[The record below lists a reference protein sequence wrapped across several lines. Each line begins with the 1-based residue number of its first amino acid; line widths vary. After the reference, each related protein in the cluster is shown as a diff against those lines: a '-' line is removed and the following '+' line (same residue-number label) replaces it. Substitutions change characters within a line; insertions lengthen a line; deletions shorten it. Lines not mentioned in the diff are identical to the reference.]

1 MFWRIVRHEWQM
13 LKADAVL
20 WAVVAIV
27 GSAIAYGV
35 WNGTRWV
42 EFQHGAIA
50 AASSEERERLGRLSE
65 QLERVAGGERVSGFA
80 DPRNPSNLG
89 SRLAAK
95 VVVLPPDPLGAL
107 AVGQSDL
114 LPSYLRV
121 TTESRENLLAS
132 TELESPLRLLT
143 GRFDLAFVVV
153 YLVPLL
159 ILALAYSMVSGEKE
173 QGTLALV
180 LAQPVSLGTIVAAKV
195 AVRAAALLVLVVCL
209 AVGAL
214 VVTGVSVTDG
224 RTIERLLWWTATVA
238 AYMGVWFAIALVGVS
253 LGRGSA
259 ATATLLAGAWLVLVV
274 ILPSALTLVVQQRY
288 PVPSRV
294 ALVQATRV
302 ASDDANAQ
310 GARLLAAY
318 YEDHPELATGD
329 AEQAMTDF
337 NVVRL
342 AVNDDIEKRVRPVV
356 AQFDEQLARQ
366 QALVDRF
373 RVVSPALVMQEAL
386 SDLSGTGAQ
395 RHRHFVAQVAAFHD
409 EWRRFFTQ
417 KIVAK
422 AQITDLSTLP
432 GFAYAEEPTVALR
445 ARILPAL
452 LTFLL
457 PTLALGGL
465 AFARLRRYAVT
476 G

>member
-1 MFWRIVRHEWQM
+1 MIWRIIRHEWQM
-13 LKADAVL
+13 LRADAIL
-20 WAVVAIV
+20 WVVVALV

-42 EFQHGAIA
+42 QFQEGAIEA
-50 AASSEERERLGRLSE
+50 ARSDERTRFDRLRV
-65 QLERVAGGERVSGFA
+65 QLEKVAAGERVSPFA

-89 SRLAAK
+89 SRLAPRVA
-95 VVVLPPDPLGAL
+95 VLPPAPLGAL
-107 AVGQSDL
+107 TVGQSDL
-114 LPSYLRV
+114 LPSYVRV
-121 TTESRENLLAS
+121 TTESREAVLAS
-132 TELESPLRLLT
+132 TEVESPLRLLT

-159 ILALAYSMVSGEKE
+159 VLALAYSMVSGEKE

-180 LAQPVSLGTIVAAKV
+180 LAQPVSLGTLVAVKV
-195 AVRAAALLVLVVCL
+195 AVRAVALLVVIVSL
-209 AVGAL
+209 ALGSL
-214 VVTGVSVTDG
+214 LVTGVSLDDG
-224 RTIERLLWWTATVA
+224 TTRERLLWWVASVA
-238 AYMGVWFAIALVGVS
+238 AYLSLWFAIALVGVS

-259 ATATLLAGAWLVLVV
+259 ATATLLAGVWLLLVV
-274 ILPSALTLVVQQRY
+274 IVPSALALGVQQLY

-302 ASDDANAQ
+302 ASDEANAQ

-329 AEQAMTDF
+329 ADQAMTDF

-356 AQFDEQLARQ
+356 AQFEEQLASQ

-373 RVVSPALVMQEAL
+373 RVLSPALVVQEAL
-386 SDLSGTGAQ
+386 SDLSGSGQQ
-395 RHRHFVAQVAAFHD
+395 RHRHFVNQVAGFHD

-417 KIVAK
+417 LIVAK
-422 AQITDLSTLP
+422 AQVTDLTGLP
-432 GFAYAEEPTVALR
+432 AFVYQDEAASSLR
-445 ARILPAL
+445 ARLV
-452 LTFLL
+452 T
-457 PTLALGGL
+457 TLATLLVPTVVLAGL
-465 AFARLRRYAVT
+465 AFVRLRRYAVT
-476 G
+476 A

>member
-1 MFWRIVRHEWQM
+1 MLARIIRHEWQM

-20 WAVVAIV
+20 WVIVAIV

-42 EFQHGAIA
+42 HFQEGAIEA
-50 AASSEERERLGRLSE
+50 ARSEERVRFDRLTA
-65 QLERVAGGERVSGFA
+65 QLEKVAAGERVSPFA
-80 DPRNPSNLG
+80 DPRSPSNLG

-95 VVVLPPDPLGAL
+95 VAVLPPAPLGAL
-107 AVGQSDL
+107 TVGQSDL
-114 LPSYLRV
+114 LPSYVRV
-121 TTESRENLLAS
+121 STESREAVLAS
-132 TELESPLRLLT
+132 TEVESPLRLLT

-159 ILALAYSMVSGEKE
+159 VLALAYSMVSGEKE
-173 QGTLALV
+173 QGTLSMV
-180 LAQPVSLGTIVAAKV
+180 LAQPVSLGTLVAAKV
-195 AVRAAALLVLVVCL
+195 VVRAAALLVII
-209 AVGAL
+209 VGL
-214 VVTGVSVTDG
+214 GLGTLLMTGVSLADAAT
-224 RTIERLLWWTATVA
+224 RERLLWWVASVA
-238 AYMGVWFAIALVGVS
+238 AYMGLWFAIALVGVS

-259 ATATLLAGAWLVLVV
+259 ATATLLAGLWLLLVV
-274 ILPSALTLVVQQRY
+274 IVPSALTLGVQQLY

-302 ASDDANAQ
+302 ASDEANAQ

-356 AQFDEQLARQ
+356 AQFDEQLSSQ
-366 QALVDRF
+366 QALVERF
-373 RVVSPALVMQEAL
+373 RVLSPALVVYEAL
-386 SDLSGTGAQ
+386 SDLSGSGQQ
-395 RHRHFVAQVAAFHD
+395 RHRHFVSQVSGFHD

-417 KIVAK
+417 KVVAK
-422 AQITDLSTLP
+422 TPVADLSSLP
-432 GFAYAEEPTVALR
+432 TFTYSEEPSSALR
-445 ARILPAL
+445 ARMMA
-452 LTFLL
+452 
-457 PTLALGGL
+457 TLATLLVPAVLLGGL
-465 AFARLRRYAVT
+465 AFIRLRRYAIA